1 MKTKNW
7 NFKKEFE
14 AQKAGEKLELA
25 SSFFCFQIALFS
37 NSGVEDWLR
46 SSFQFSIPLFFLNNK
61 KREIMK
67 CIK

>member
-25 SSFFCFQIALFS
+25 SSFFCFQKAGLRIGCVPVS
-37 NSGVEDWLR
+37 N
-46 SSFQFSIPLFFLNNK
+46 FQFRYFF
-61 KREIMK
+61 
-67 CIK
+67 